1 MKTSVGA
8 ANVDVRSELFPPLQ
22 QTFAATQND
31 RKIHTAMK
39 HLKNTLIIVALG
51 AALVPAARNAEK
63 PARPDAQPAYR
74 DARLPVERRVAD
86 LLARMTLE
94 EKVAQL
100 GSVWVTN
107 QSRHLINE
115 RGEFAPD
122 EKMQELFKNGIG
134 QFGGPSQGASEAE
147 KAAAPLHGKDAR
159 AMAVFTNSIQR
170 YIIEHNRLGIPATF
184 HEEAL
189 HGLMAPGATSFPQAI
204 ALASTWDTD
213 LVHEVFTAA
222 AAEAR
227 TRGADQV
234 LAPDLDLA
242 REPRWGRIEETYGE
256 DPYLVARMGVAAV
269 TGFQGAGP
277 MVDERH
283 VIATV
288 KHFAAHGQPEGGTNV
303 APANYSERILR
314 EQFFYP
320 FEVAVRE
327 AHAISVMPSYN
338 EIDGLPSH
346 ANRWLIQKV
355 LREEWGFAGYTSSD
369 YFGIAELIRR
379 HHVAANEAD
388 AARRAINT
396 GVDME
401 LPDIE
406 CYSTLVQQVRDG
418 RVSEATVDR
427 AVARILRAKFLLGLF
442 ENPYVDPDE
451 AARTNESAEHHA
463 LALRAAHEA
472 IILLKN
478 EGNLVPLDRTRL
490 RSIAVIGPNAARV
503 ELGEYSGVPSR
514 TVGILEGIKSKVG
527 DHVQVNYAEGVKL
540 TRGDPKTGIPTW
552 GNDDVRLADPAEN
565 MKGIAEAVQVA
576 RASDVVVLAIGGNV
590 ETSRE
595 AWAENHLGDTDTLDL
610 IGQQNELVKAILA
623 TGKPTIVF
631 LINGRPLSAAY
642 VYENVPAVFEGWYLG
657 QATGTAVADVLFGDY
672 NPAGKLPVT
681 IARNV
686 GQLPTYYYQK
696 PTAKRGYLFASK
708 EPLFVFGHGLSY
720 TRYRYANL
728 RVTPDKTG
736 PAGQATV
743 TVDVTNA
750 GQMAGDEIV
759 QLYIRDEVS
768 SVTRPI
774 KELKGFER
782 VHLEPGQ
789 TKTVQFLVT
798 PDKLSFL
805 DEDMRRVVEPG
816 LFDIMLGPSSSAD
829 KLLTVKLE
837 IVAR

>member
-1 MKTSVGA
+1 MKRILLALLVA
-8 ANVDVRSELFPPLQ
+8 
-22 QTFAATQND
+22 
-31 RKIHTAMK
+31 
-39 HLKNTLIIVALG
+39 ALG
-51 AALVPAARNAEK
+51 ATLLALPTEATRPA
-63 PARPDAQPAYR
+63 PQDAQPAYR

-94 EKVAQL
+94 EKVAQMET
-100 GSVWVTN
+100 VWVTN
-107 QSRHLINE
+107 QSKQLINE

-122 EKMQELFKNGIG
+122 EKMQALFKNGIG
-134 QFGGPSQGASEAE
+134 QFGGPSQAGSEAE
-147 KAAAPLHGKDAR
+147 KAAAPLHGKGAR
-159 AMAVFTNSIQR
+159 EMALFTNAIQK
-170 YIIEHNRLGIPATF
+170 YIIEHNRLGIPTTF

-227 TRGADQV
+227 TRGANQV

-277 MVDERH
+277 TVDDRH

-327 AHAISVMPSYN
+327 AHPMSVMPSYN

-355 LREEWGFAGYTSSD
+355 LREEWGFDGFTSSD
-369 YFGIAELIRR
+369 YFGVAELIRR
-379 HHVAANEAD
+379 HHVAADPVE

-401 LPDIE
+401 LPYIE
-406 CYSTLVQQVRDG
+406 CYNTLVQQVQDG
-418 RVSEATVDR
+418 RVAEAMIDR
-427 AVARILRAKFLLGLF
+427 AVARLLRAKFLLGLF
-442 ENPYVDPDE
+442 EHPYVDPDE
-451 AARTNESAEHHA
+451 AARVNESAEHRA
-463 LALRAAHEA
+463 LALKAAHEA
-472 IILLKN
+472 IVLLKN
-478 EGNLVPLDRTRL
+478 EHNLVPLDRTKL
-490 RSIAVIGPNAARV
+490 HSIAVIGPNAARV
-503 ELGEYSGVPSR
+503 DLGEYSGTPTR
-514 TVGILEGIKSKVG
+514 TVSILEGIKDKVG
-527 DHVQVNYAEGVKL
+527 NGVQVNYTEGVKI

-565 MKGIAEAVQVA
+565 MRGIAEAVKVA

-595 AWAENHLGDTDTLDL
+595 GWAENHLGDTDTLDL
-610 IGQQNELVKAILA
+610 VGQQNDLVKAILE
-623 TGKPTIVF
+623 TGKPTVVF
-631 LINGRPLSAAY
+631 LINGRPLSANL
-642 VYENVPAVFEGWYLG
+642 VYEKVPAVFEGWYLG
-657 QATGTAVADVLFGDY
+657 QETGAAAADVLFGDY
-672 NPAGKLPVT
+672 NPSGKLPVT
-681 IARNV
+681 VARNV
-686 GQLPTYYYQK
+686 GQLPVYYYQK
-696 PTAKRGYLFASK
+696 PTAKRGYLFADK

-720 TRYRYANL
+720 TTYKYANL
-728 RVTPDKTG
+728 RVTPGQTG
-736 PAGQATV
+736 PMGRATAMI
-743 TVDVTNA
+743 DVTNT
-750 GQMAGDEIV
+750 GRVAGDEIV

-768 SVTRPI
+768 SVTRPV
-774 KELKGFER
+774 KELKGFRR
-782 VHLEPGQ
+782 VHLAPGE
-789 TKTVQFLVT
+789 TRVVEFTVT
-798 PDKLSFL
+798 PDQLSFL

-816 LFDIMLGPSSSAD
+816 TFTIMVGPSSSTD
-829 KLLTVKLE
+829 KLLTAKLE